1 MKERHAKYI
10 HYGEEELAAD
20 EYFQQWVLF
29 PDQKNKNFWA
39 LFQETYPDQV
49 SKVGNAYKLV
59 QQLGDKKNKTRSLSA
74 HEKKFLKSIIY
85 RELGFPDPIEPPVKK
100 NRISSWTW
108 RAVAAAAAVVLF
120 FSVHFFWSGNKQQ
133 PLAIITEQTKP
144 KEIKEI
150 VLPDSSVI
158 ILNGRSS
165 IQYIGNFSASPV
177 REITLAG
184 NAYFNIR
191 KKTDQTPFIIH
202 TNELDIAV
210 TGTEFNVDAHSKA
223 TDIVLTRGK
232 INVSLKNNQSKK
244 VHMEAGQALRL
255 DTLNHDFITS
265 TADIDVYI
273 AAWKNREW
281 HFQETTLE
289 TIAVYLK
296 EYYGV
301 DVLFKNDKLR
311 RLMITAVVSV
321 DDFQT
326 LISILE
332 KTLNINIQVNNQ
344 QLIIH

>member
-1 MKERHAKYI
+1 MKERQAKYI

-49 SKVGNAYKLV
+49 NKVGNAYKLV
-59 QQLGDKKNKTRSLSA
+59 QQLGNKKNNARSLSA

-85 RELGFPDPIEPPVKK
+85 RELGFPDPIEPHVKK
-100 NRISSWTW
+100 NLANSRKW
-108 RAVAAAAAVVLF
+108 RAVALAAAIFF
-120 FSVHFFWSGNKQQ
+120 FSVQFWGSRNKQKA
-133 PLAIITEQTKP
+133 LAIITEQTKP

-158 ILNGRSS
+158 TLNGRSS
-165 IQYIGNFSASPV
+165 IQYNENFLALPV

-184 NAYFNIR
+184 NAYFNVR
-191 KKTDQTPFIIH
+191 KKTNQTPFIIH
-202 TNELDIAV
+202 TNELEIAV

-223 TDIVLTRGK
+223 TDIVLTRGN
-232 INVSLKNNQSKK
+232 INVSLKNNESKK

-265 TADIDVYI
+265 TADIDLYI

-301 DVLFKNDKLR
+301 DVLFKDDRLR
-311 RLMITAVVSV
+311 KLMITAVVSV
-321 DDFQT
+321 NDFQT